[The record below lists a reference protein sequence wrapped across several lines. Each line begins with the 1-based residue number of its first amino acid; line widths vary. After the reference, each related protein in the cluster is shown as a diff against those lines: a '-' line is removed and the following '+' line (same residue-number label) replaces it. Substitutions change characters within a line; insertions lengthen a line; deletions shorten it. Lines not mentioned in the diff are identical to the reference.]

1 MANVPLELNN
11 KVAEDIKA
19 YLLKFP
25 GLVEQAI
32 IRNLSYVGDECLKA
46 ARLSSGYTDQSGNLR
61 SSIGFRLLKDGEL
74 ITESTFEVIKDG
86 KEGSEKGIAK
96 LETISASFP
105 KGIVLVFVA
114 GMEYAGYVA
123 DTGRDVLDSAA
134 LLADKL
140 VPEMLNKV
148 KKQINEQQ

>member
-1 MANVPLELNN
+1 MAAALELNN
-11 KVAEDIKA
+11 KGVEDIKA

-32 IRNLSYVGDECLKA
+32 IYNLSYVGDECLKA

-86 KEGSEKGIAK
+86 KEGSEKGVAK

-148 KKQINEQQ
+148 KKQINEQ

>member
-1 MANVPLELNN
+1 MANIPIELNN
-11 KVAEDIKA
+11 KGAEDIKA

-25 GLVEQAI
+25 GLVEQTI
-32 IRNLSYVGDECLKA
+32 IYNLSYVGDECLKA
-46 ARLSSGYTDQSGNLR
+46 ARLSSSYTDQTGNLR

-74 ITESTFEVIKDG
+74 IKESAFEVFKDG

-96 LETISASFP
+96 LETIIASFP

-140 VPEMLNKV
+140 VPEMLDKV
-148 KKQINEQQ
+148 KKQINEQ